1 MNSDQFT
8 GIIRAIV
15 PGIVGY
21 LAGKGLIPQSSA
33 ADFGNA
39 LVTIITVL
47 GVSAWSWHNNKTGK
61 VIGQ

>member
-21 LAGKGLIPQSSA
+21 LAGKGLIPQSA
-33 ADFGNA
+33 VGDFGNA
-39 LVTIITVL
+39 LVTIISVL
-47 GVSAWSWHNNKTGK
+47 GIAAWSWHTNKTGK